1 MHYVKKFNINGVDT
15 KQVACIEL
23 HGKPSAATEGAV
35 GVLGVDM
42 DSPLHDVYKC
52 VAVNGSI
59 YTWELLSSGLSIMSA
74 TIVGGGVESV
84 QFPYDKLLTP
94 AMYVVKIG
102 DLILDSE
109 GYLYQIEALN
119 STYCVAKYC
128 GTQIA
133 AYGKSAYD
141 LAVKEGFEGSEEEWI
156 ASLKGDRGEQGIQG
170 IQGEPGNTP
179 YVGDNGNWWIAGVD
193 TGVNADKGTQMETGW
208 YNGTGNGKNMSLT
221 FSFVPKLILIAER
234 IFYEPDGAPNKY
246 YYEGLGLIIP
256 HNKTLLRIYRDY
268 SGVKFSSLPY
278 IHANV
283 RPVVTVEGTTVTL
296 NYTAG
301 GNSAIDIFN
310 KFSYYE
316 KEDNSITLDGAT
328 QDSGCGYTYYAFG

>member
-1 MHYVKKFNINGVDT
+1 MHYVKNFDINGVAT

-23 HGKPSAATEGAV
+23 HGKPNAATEGAV
-35 GVLGVDM
+35 GVLGIDI

-74 TIVGGGVESV
+74 TIIGGGVKFV
-84 QFPYDKLLTP
+84 QFPYANLLTP

-109 GYLYQIEALN
+109 GYLYQIKALN
-119 STYCVAKYC
+119 TTYCEAEYC

-141 LAVKEGFEGSEEEWI
+141 LAVKGGFEGSEEEWI
-156 ASLKGDRGEQGIQG
+156 ASLKGEQGEQGIQG

-193 TGVNADKGTQMETGW
+193 TGVNADKGAQIEQGW
-208 YNGTGNGKNMSLT
+208 YNGTGSGNIISLT
-221 FSFVPKLILIAER
+221 FSFVPKLIIIVER
-234 IFYEPDGAPNKY
+234 LLYTPNGASEY
-246 YYEGLGLIIP
+246 GHYEGIGFILTRTKSYI
-256 HNKTLLRIYRDY
+256 RIYQDS
-268 SGVKFSSLPY
+268 SGV
-278 IHANV
+278 H
-283 RPVVTVEGTTVTL
+283 TVAQPNAHPSIQASVILEGTTVTL
-296 NYTAG
+296 KSYISGTENVFNVKSGYVDE
-301 GNSAIDIFN
+301 GNVERPYN
-310 KFSYYE
+310 
-316 KEDNSITLDGAT
+316 GAPE
-328 QDSGCGYTYYAFG
+328 DSGYGYTYYAFG